1 MSAPRW
7 YEDEHLKVQVR
18 DLGEDASSPV
28 KVHIEHK
35 TGAALIDPECNP
47 KRTGESLHLKTT
59 GFDGTRFHVIVT
71 EETVSIEASAPTPIL
86 GGEKRA
92 TIPRAEGPTPQQLG
106 VRVTGHESTMPIPV
120 KGGS

>member
-35 TGAALIDPECNP
+35 TGAALIAPECVP
-47 KRTGESLHLKTT
+47 ERAGEELRLSTT
-59 GFDGTRFHVIVT
+59 GFDGTRFFILVT
-71 EETVSIEASAPTPIL
+71 EETLTIEASAATPIL
-86 GGEKRA
+86 GGQKRA
-92 TIPRAEGPTPQQLG
+92 TVPKAEPPTPQQLG

-120 KGGS
+120 KGDS